1 MSFILVLFDRQL
13 KKSLTEDVIKEI
25 AGDHHTAGEL
35 EREWEML
42 QADRAAIRETFP
54 KGDSKVCEDT
64 SNFPQF
70 KMNSVNCLS
79 GFVNFSIHI
88 LNDF

>member
-1 MSFILVLFDRQL
+1 M

-25 AGDHHTAGEL
+25 AGDHHTAAEL

-54 KGDSKVCEDT
+54 KGDSKVCENK
-64 SNFPQF
+64 SNFVQF
-70 KMNSVNCLS
+70 ERYRVNCPS
-79 GFVNFSIHI
+79 CFANF
-88 LNDF
+88 

>member
-1 MSFILVLFDRQL
+1 MSSIPVFLDRQL

-54 KGDSKVCEDT
+54 KGDSKVCENK
-64 SNFPQF
+64 SNFLKF
-70 KMNSVNCLS
+70 KIYSVNFLS
-79 GFVNFSIHI
+79 CFTHF
-88 LNDF
+88 